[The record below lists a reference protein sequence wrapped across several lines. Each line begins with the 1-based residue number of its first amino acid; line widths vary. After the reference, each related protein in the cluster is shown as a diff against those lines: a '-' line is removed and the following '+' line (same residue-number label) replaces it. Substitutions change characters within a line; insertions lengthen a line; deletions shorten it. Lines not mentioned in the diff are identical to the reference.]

1 MKKWHVVAIVIIVI
15 VFGAYTLPIFDGK
28 TLFEWIKDKVMPSE

>member
-1 MKKWHVVAIVIIVI
+1 MVAIVILVIIV
-15 VFGAYTLPIFDGK
+15 GAYTLPVFEGK